1 MTLHLR
7 GAANLREQ
15 VKNGNTSCFIA
26 SLQAQKARGKMAS
39 SGAEG
44 EGGGGAPSR
53 EQVAAGSS
61 GNISGDAE
69 AGQPKP
75 AATATAAAAHAAQ
88 QGSFSTAGGSAGAG
102 SGSSAEKEQQQ
113 QQQGGIT
120 TAPGGASASVPNPP
134 VADNGGSSGG
144 DGRSAG
150 PAALSQSARVVSS
163 GSNPPTPSKPQ
174 QAATAANDDTGE
186 EQPKQAFQK
195 PQQLYFIQTPHDND
209 VLCGRGGGTNHHP
222 GNKQY
227 RKLVEDRKR
236 DYVNSSK
243 RGKPLLSRSIVEAV
257 RTQDPPGRFLT
268 KDDKTGLWYDIGDQK
283 AREKTAQALR
293 EGAPDIRKE
302 IGQPYVHAIVPGE
315 SLKAVLTERDLRHAE
330 TTVGHHSPPKMGGGG
345 NNDDGNEDSSSDP
358 SKTLASMKT
367 DTVGKLK
374 RPKSLGSGGGGKRVV
389 SAPVVMGNNTTGSLG
404 GSGGSMLPSHVPT
417 QTAYFGSSRGGKRS
431 TSVPQQIQHAGYP
444 HHGHHFHG
452 YPPHGYQHQHVQ
464 QYYSHQQQQ
473 YLQPQQQPFPATAAQ
488 QWVAAGTGTAPT
500 GPSPTIMGTGVAT
513 ATAGTASGLA
523 VSDDVARRLLLSEWI
538 TGGKIDGQQLELQR
552 KMEAEAD
559 AYRTAG
565 LMGIDPDEITK
576 RLEGGKDDILS
587 IVESHRAKAT
597 DAAAKAATAG
607 GGPSHFKKRKLN
619 GDGTG
624 NEKSETRKRIDEAL
638 RSMGAF

>member
-1 MTLHLR
+1 MQSS
-7 GAANLREQ
+7 AAVAED
-15 VKNGNTSCFIA
+15 G
-26 SLQAQKARGKMAS
+26 GKMAS
-39 SGAEG
+39 SGTEG
-44 EGGGGAPSR
+44 VGGALSG
-53 EQVAAGSS
+53 EQAMLGSS
-61 GNISGDAE
+61 GNTSGDTE
-69 AGQPKP
+69 ASQLGAMKP
-75 AATATAAAAHAAQ
+75 AATAAATHAAQ
-88 QGSFSTAGGSAGAG
+88 GSLHVFSTCTAGAG
-102 SGSSAEKEQQQ
+102 AGSSAEKEQQQ
-113 QQQGGIT
+113 QQQRGIT
-120 TAPGGASASVPNPP
+120 TGPGGASASVPNPP
-134 VADNGGSSGG
+134 AADNGGSSSGG
-144 DGRSAG
+144 GGRSAG

-174 QAATAANDDTGE
+174 QQAVAMTAANAYNTGDATATTAGE

-209 VLCGRGGGTNHHP
+209 VLCGRGGGTNHHL

-257 RTQDPPGRFLT
+257 RKQSPPGRFLT

-315 SLKAVLTERDLRHAE
+315 SLKAVLTERDLRHAG
-330 TTVGHHSPPKMGGGG
+330 TTVGHHSPPKMGGDG

-389 SAPVVMGNNTTGSLG
+389 SAPMVMGQTTGSLG
-404 GSGGSMLPSHVPT
+404 GSGGSMLPSHVPH

-452 YPPHGYQHQHVQ
+452 YPPHAYHHQHVPH
-464 QYYSHQQQQ
+464 YYSHQQQQ
-473 YLQPQQQPFPATAAQ
+473 YPQLQQQHFPATAAQ
-488 QWVAAGTGTAPT
+488 QWVAGGTGTAPT
-500 GPSPTIMGTGVAT
+500 GPSPTSLGTGVAT
-513 ATAGTASGLA
+513 ATAGTASAKSSCHIA
-523 VSDDVARRLLLSEWI
+523 VSDDVERRLLLSEWI

-587 IVESHRAKAT
+587 IVESHRAKAM
-597 DAAAKAATAG
+597 DAAAKSATAG
-607 GGPSHFKKRKLN
+607 GAPSHFKKRKLN